1 MNEWIKDERNEL
13 VGKTILAV
21 FDHEGRSR
29 YGDDPGVRIV
39 FTDDTSVEISAG
51 MGQGCGYLI
60 GI

>member
-1 MNEWIKDERNEL
+1 MDDWIEDTRSEI

-21 FDHEGRSR
+21 FEHRDRGS

-39 FTDDTSVEISAG
+39 FTDGTSLEISAG